1 MYHTDNS
8 LKNVIEIH
16 TEESR
21 RAAQSTLELLNYF
34 KHQKEAYCK
43 WKPGQ
48 FTKEKKKRTK

>member
-8 LKNVIEIH
+8 LKNVIETHI
-16 TEESR
+16 EESR
-21 RAAQSTLELLNYF
+21 KAIQSTLELLNYF

-48 FTKEKKKRTK
+48 FTKEK